1 MEQFSKEEI
10 EFAKFASGVFAE
22 WGHQNLTRVMTKAM
36 THKQYIHEMLLLV
49 LAQFQGDAEKC
60 WRFLRY
66 ALDDSTYNDC
76 VEYVVFVH
84 QQEAEE
90 TQ

>member
-1 MEQFSKEEI
+1 MDKITNEEI

-22 WGHQNLTRVMTKAM
+22 WGFQNLTRVMTKAM
-36 THKQYIHEMLLLV
+36 THRQYIHEMLLLV

-66 ALDDSTYNDC
+66 ALDEGTYNDC
-76 VEYVVFVH
+76 VKYVALVH
-84 QQEAEE
+84 QQVS
-90 TQ
+90 